1 LRWFVSKISSGKDL
15 KKKSARRWSVTKL
28 NFKLRVLTRKK
39 SMEATKSVFVS
50 YVLSKPRMSVAQ
62 VLEVNSA
69 RDELR
74 TCVLRH
80 RGMERV
86 GVPPFKSGDFLPN
99 RLLCPRWLAPPQP
112 VHKIRWHCSDVGYVI
127 CRFKKKCTC
136 LQGCQIF
143 LETYQNGKNIHTQ
156 WPQIYQMAVKY
167 NICPYIIHNFLFQG
181 LPKYTKIGICGM
193 KYTIWQPCILTWPLY
208 KIGKKF

>member
-1 LRWFVSKISSGKDL
+1 M
-15 KKKSARRWSVTKL
+15 
-28 NFKLRVLTRKK
+28 N
-39 SMEATKSVFVS
+39 
-50 YVLSKPRMSVAQ
+50 
-62 VLEVNSA
+62 
-69 RDELR
+69 
-74 TCVLRH
+74 CVLVCSAIAEWSELESLRSKAVISF
-80 RGMERV
+80 RI
-86 GVPPFKSGDFLPN
+86 DFFAS
-99 RLLCPRWLAPPQP
+99 LLTIPRRNSPRWLAPPQP